1 MTEKE
6 TLQILIITCIY
17 SLLWKVWKGFSIRPE
32 RNSVENISP
41 NKINKDWL
49 ITYYHV
55 LQLGFWKMCMS
66 LPFLLLHT
74 LVKCLGNFTN
84 SPNITTTKWSNYM
97 KCLYTTFL
105 PFLTWRRQIFFPYY
119 FQIKKITK
127 TILMKLSVVFYI
139 TIKRH

>member
-6 TLQILIITCIY
+6 TLEILIITCIY

-66 LPFLLLHT
+66 SPFLLLHT
-74 LVKCLGNFTN
+74 GQFPKHNNNKMIKLYEMFVHNVPSFSDLKEANIFSLLFSNKKNHWNNFDEVEC
-84 SPNITTTKWSNYM
+84 SI
-97 KCLYTTFL
+97 LY
-105 PFLTWRRQIFFPYY
+105 YY
-119 FQIKKITK
+119 
-127 TILMKLSVVFYI
+127 
-139 TIKRH
+139 

>member
-6 TLQILIITCIY
+6 TLEILIITCIY
-17 SLLWKVWKGFSIRPE
+17 SHLWKVWKGFSIRPE

-66 LPFLLLHT
+66 SPFLFLNTGQFPKHNNNKMIKLYEMFVHNVPSFSDLKEENIFSLL
-74 LVKCLGNFTN
+74 F
-84 SPNITTTKWSNYM
+84 SN
-97 KCLYTTFL
+97 
-105 PFLTWRRQIFFPYY
+105 
-119 FQIKKITK
+119 KKITK